1 MQFNL
6 QISTVFY
13 SEKTYFRFSYSS
25 ILDRLIENLFL
36 FFSYKLIYSEIL
48 VSFVVYFL
56 NLILIILHTF
66 NRILQCFDAV
76 GWAAGRASGL

>member
-1 MQFNL
+1 MQFHL

-48 VSFVVYFL
+48 VSFVVYIFL
-56 NLILIILHTF
+56 F
-66 NRILQCFDAV
+66 NFNNTAYVQQISCHLQ
-76 GWAAGRASGL
+76 WEISQYLNS